1 MDLEGRPA
9 RDCPERKERR
19 MTKTTVLKV
28 EGMTCGHC
36 EMSVQEALD
45 ELDGVRASRADRNTG
60 DVEVTYEEG
69 RVTDEQFRQAVGEA
83 GYALKS

>member
-1 MDLEGRPA
+1 MA
-9 RDCPERKERR
+9 
-19 MTKTTVLKV
+19 TTTVLKV

-45 ELDGVRASRADRNTG
+45 ELDGVRAARADRNTG

-69 RVTDEQFRQAVGEA
+69 KVTDEQFRGAVEEA